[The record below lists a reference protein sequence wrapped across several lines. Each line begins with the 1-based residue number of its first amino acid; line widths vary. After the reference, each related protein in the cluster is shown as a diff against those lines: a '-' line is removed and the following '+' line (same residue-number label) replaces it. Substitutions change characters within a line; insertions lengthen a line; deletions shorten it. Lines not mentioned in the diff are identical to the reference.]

1 MSKVTETNGPIHGY
15 KVFYPD
21 WTSRPNEM
29 AISKQ
34 YSCPG
39 KFVEMGH
46 LDLSE
51 HGMHFCTRL
60 SDCFSYYSFN
70 PENKVA
76 EVVAYGKVI
85 TDGNKSCTNKLKIIR
100 ELSWEEVLHLVNMGD
115 LCTGFENTGA
125 LNSGNRNAGNGN
137 SGSYNCGHRNSG
149 DFNTGNNN
157 FGSNNTGGQNIG
169 SGNVGSYNVGTGNTG
184 YENSGNYNSG
194 RKNTGSYNSGSKN
207 SGKYNSGNNNIGS
220 KNSGDH
226 NFGDRN
232 AGDWNQSSNNS
243 GCFNVKEHKI
253 MMFDKPSNIT
263 YEDWLCSDARYLL
276 NQMPGFNVDWVFEV
290 DMSQKEKDR
299 HPSYKT
305 AGGFLKIQDDCSRVQ
320 YWWDNLSDTEK
331 DTIKAIPN
339 FDPDIFYECTGIRVG
354 VLKTDVSDNN
364 EPVVENSDSENTDR
378 CETLKRIPDYL
389 MLIDKMP
396 VYNSRHRKQR
406 GIDGIK
412 KIMRDLKY
420 DEEDIDAVDERFCEG
435 FEIARQI
442 ATDMLS
448 ERYHECAKTN

>member
-21 WTSRPNEM
+21 WTCRPNDR

-100 ELSWEEVLHLVNMGD
+100 ELSWDEVLHLVNMGD
-115 LCTGFENTGA
+115 LCTGFENTGG

-157 FGSNNTGGQNIG
+157 FGSNNTGG
-169 SGNVGSYNVGTGNTG
+169 
-184 YENSGNYNSG
+184 
-194 RKNTGSYNSGSKN
+194 
-207 SGKYNSGNNNIGS
+207 
-220 KNSGDH
+220 H
-226 NFGDRN
+226 NFGNRN

-243 GCFNVKEHKI
+243 GCFNLKEHKI

-276 NQMPGFNVDWVFEV
+276 NQIPGLNVDWVFEV

-299 HPSYKT
+299 HPSYET
-305 AGGFLKIQDDCSRVQ
+305 TGGYLKLQDDCSRVQ
-320 YWWDNLSDTEK
+320 YWWDNLSDTDK

-354 VLKTDVSDNN
+354 VLKTNVSNNN
-364 EPVVENSDSENTDR
+364 EPVVENTDSENTDR
-378 CETLKRIPDYL
+378 DETLKRIPDYL

-435 FEIARQI
+435 FETARQI
-442 ATDMLS
+442 ATDMLR
-448 ERYHECAKTN
+448 ERYHECTKTN

>member
-21 WTSRPNEM
+21 WTCRPNDR

-100 ELSWEEVLHLVNMGD
+100 ELSWDEVLHLVNMGD
-115 LCTGFENTGA
+115 LCTGFENTGG

-157 FGSNNTGGQNIG
+157 FGSNNTGG
-169 SGNVGSYNVGTGNTG
+169 
-184 YENSGNYNSG
+184 
-194 RKNTGSYNSGSKN
+194 
-207 SGKYNSGNNNIGS
+207 
-220 KNSGDH
+220 H

-364 EPVVENSDSENTDR
+364 EPVVEKPNSENIDR
-378 CETLKRIPDYL
+378 GETLKRIPDYL

-406 GIDGIK
+406 GIDDIK

-442 ATDMLS
+442 ATDMLR
-448 ERYHECAKTN
+448 ERYHECTKTN